1 MMCFP
6 LIVHRETPMRG
17 RGQDTGEKSREDEDT
32 LYINALG
39 EMRTGVICCC
49 LLSQG
54 WDSNS
59 VLVGDFHQ
67 GLSCPS
73 PSSLLLSL
81 LHGFVLQPQHSLPA

>member
-17 RGQDTGEKSREDEDT
+17 RGQDRGEKSREDEDT

-59 VLVGDFHQ
+59 ALVGDFHQ
-67 GLSCPS
+67 ALSCPF